1 MSNIPSISELYDL
14 DHTIAK
20 DLLLRHTYPWE
31 VLKELKAFILE
42 LGATLP
48 TDE

>member
-20 DLLLRHTYPWE
+20 ALFLRHTYPWE
-31 VLKELKAFILE
+31 VLKELKAFILA
-42 LGATLP
+42 LGETLP